1 MSQVRSFGLGDIPL
15 LRRLGGKGTLLDVES
30 VIWGSHRPLVKAL
43 GNYLTF
49 NRRGVYT
56 FVLDGEGFI
65 QGRDR
70 ASGLACDIVY
80 IAPSWDDSSE
90 EIWYRLL
97 EGFCVEKGEERAGR
111 IFVKLR
117 EGESEEVEVFRQ
129 VGFRG
134 YARRQIFRWDEVSP
148 QMLGAGKVTLRP
160 RRMGDEWG
168 LQRLYSSVTPRP
180 VQQVERPEDIP
191 LYPMMR
197 REYVAEEEG
206 EIIAYFCLMPGK
218 EGHWMKAL
226 IHPQAEERLV
236 RSGLRLFSAFKA
248 RPIYCEARGYEEGL
262 RSALREIGFEY
273 LFEELLM
280 VKHTTARAKV
290 PVAQPAVS
298 LETKAEGVP
307 TVPSS
312 KR

>member
-1 MSQVRSFGLGDIPL
+1 MSYVRSFGLGDIPL

-43 GNYLTF
+43 GSYLTF

-56 FVLDGEGFI
+56 FVLDSEGFI

-70 ASGLACDIVY
+70 PSGLAGDIVY
-80 IAPSWDDSSE
+80 IAPSWDESSE
-90 EIWYRLL
+90 GIWYRLL
-97 EGFCVEKGEERAGR
+97 EGFCVEKGEERARR

-117 EGESEEVEVFRQ
+117 EEESGEVEVFRQ

-134 YARRQIFRWDEVSP
+134 YARRQIFRWDEIPP
-148 QMLGAGKVTLRP
+148 QMLGADRGSLRP
-160 RRMGDEWG
+160 RRAGDEWG

-197 REYVAEEEG
+197 EYVAEEEG

-218 EGHWMKAL
+218 EAHWMKAV
-226 IHPQAEERLV
+226 IHPQAEKRLV
-236 RSGLRLFSAFKA
+236 RNGLRLFSAFEA
-248 RPIYCEARGYEEGL
+248 RPIYCEARGYEQSL
-262 RSALREIGFEY
+262 RSTLREIGFED

-280 VKHTTARAKV
+280 VKHTAARAKV
-290 PVAQPAVS
+290 PAAQPAVS
-298 LETKAEGVP
+298 LEKKAEGVP
-307 TVPSS
+307 TVSSS

>member
-1 MSQVRSFGLGDIPL
+1 MSYVRSFGLQDIPL
-15 LRRLGGKGTLLDVES
+15 LRRLGGQGTLLDAES
-30 VIWGSHRPLVKAL
+30 VIWGPHRPLTKAL

-49 NRRGVYT
+49 KRRGVYT
-56 FVLDGEGFI
+56 FVLDGEAFI

-90 EIWYRLL
+90 GIWYRLL
-97 EGFCVEKGEERAGR
+97 EGFCMEKGEEKARR

-117 EGESEEVEVFRQ
+117 EGEEVEIFRR

-134 YARRQIFRWDEVSP
+134 YARRQIFRWDEIPP
-148 QMLGAGKVTLRP
+148 QTLGADKRSLRP
-160 RRMGDEWG
+160 RRAGDEWA

-191 LYPMMR
+191 LYPVM

-218 EGHWMKAL
+218 EGHWMRVV

-236 RSGLRLFSAFKA
+236 RSGLRLFSAFQA
-248 RPIYCEARGYEEGL
+248 RPIYCEVRGYEEAL

-280 VKHTTARAKV
+280 VKHTTARARV
-290 PVAQPAVS
+290 PAAQPAVS
-298 LETKAEGVP
+298 LEKKAEGVP
-307 TVPSS
+307 TVSSS

>member
-1 MSQVRSFGLGDIPL
+1 
-15 LRRLGGKGTLLDVES
+15 VES

-43 GNYLTF
+43 GSYLTF

-56 FVLDGEGFI
+56 FVLDGQGFI

-90 EIWYRLL
+90 GIWYHLL
-97 EGFCVEKGEERAGR
+97 EGFCVEKGEERARR

-117 EGESEEVEVFRQ
+117 EEESEEVEVFRQ

-134 YARRQIFRWDEVSP
+134 YARRQIFRLDEIP
-148 QMLGAGKVTLRP
+148 PKMLDADKRSLRP
-160 RRMGDEWG
+160 RRAGDEWG

-180 VQQVERPEDIP
+180 VQQVERPEDTP

-197 REYVAEEEG
+197 EYVAQEEG
-206 EIIAYFCLMPGK
+206 EIIAHFCLMPGK
-218 EGHWMKAL
+218 EGHWMKAV
-226 IHPQAEERLV
+226 IHPQAEKRLI
-236 RSGLRLFSAFKA
+236 RSGLWLFSAFQA

-262 RSALREIGFEY
+262 RSELREIGFEY

-290 PVAQPAVS
+290 PAAQPVVS

-307 TVPSS
+307 TVSSS

>member
-1 MSQVRSFGLGDIPL
+1 MSYVRSFGLGDIPL
-15 LRRLGGKGTLLDVES
+15 LRRLEGKGTLLDAES
-30 VIWGSHRPLVKAL
+30 VIWGAHRPLVKAL

-56 FVLDGEGFI
+56 FVVDGEGFI

-80 IAPSWDDSSE
+80 VAPSWDESSE
-90 EIWYRLL
+90 GIWYRLL
-97 EGFCVEKGEERAGR
+97 EGFCVEKGGERAGR

-117 EGESEEVEVFRQ
+117 EGESEEVELFRQ

-134 YARRQIFRWDEVSP
+134 YARRQIFRWDEIPP
-148 QMLGAGKVTLRP
+148 QMLEAGKGSLRP
-160 RRMGDEWG
+160 RRAGDEWG
-168 LQRLYSSVTPRP
+168 LQRLHSSVTPRP

-197 REYVAEEEG
+197 EYVAEEEE

-218 EGHWMKAL
+218 EGHWMKAV
-226 IHPQAEERLV
+226 IHPQAEKRLV
-236 RSGLRLFSAFKA
+236 RSGLRLFSTFEA

-262 RSALREIGFEY
+262 RSALRETGFEY

-290 PVAQPAVS
+290 PAAQPAVS
-298 LETKAEGVP
+298 LEKKAEGVP
-307 TVPSS
+307 TVSGV

>member
-1 MSQVRSFGLGDIPL
+1 MSYVRSFGLQDIPL
-15 LRRLGGKGTLLDVES
+15 LRRLGSKGTLLDAES
-30 VIWGSHRPLVKAL
+30 AIWGPHRPLVKAL
-43 GNYLTF
+43 GNYLTL
-49 NRRGVYT
+49 NRRGVCT

-70 ASGLACDIVY
+70 ASALACDILY
-80 IAPSWDDSSE
+80 IAPSGDDSSE
-90 EIWYRLL
+90 KIRYRLL
-97 EGFCVEKGEERAGR
+97 EGFCREKGGERARR

-117 EGESEEVEVFRQ
+117 EEESEEVEIFRQ

-134 YARRQIFRWDEVSP
+134 YARRQIFRWDGIAP
-148 QMLGAGKVTLRP
+148 KMLGADKRSLRP
-160 RRMGDEWG
+160 RRAGDEWG

-197 REYVAEEEG
+197 EYVAEEEG

-218 EGHWMKAL
+218 EGHWMKAV

-236 RSGLRLFSAFKA
+236 RSGLWLFSTFKT
-248 RPIYCEARGYEEGL
+248 RPIYCEVRGYEEALGN
-262 RSALREIGFEY
+262 ALREIGFEY

-280 VKHTTARAKV
+280 VKHTTAWAKV
-290 PVAQPAVS
+290 PVAQPSVS

-307 TVPSS
+307 TVSSS

>member
-1 MSQVRSFGLGDIPL
+1 MSYVRSFGLGDIPL
-15 LRRLGGKGTLLDVES
+15 LRRLGGKGTLLDAES
-30 VIWGSHRPLVKAL
+30 VIWGSHRPLGKAL

-70 ASGLACDIVY
+70 ASRLACDIVY
-80 IAPSWDDSSE
+80 IAPSWNDSSE
-90 EIWYRLL
+90 GIWYRLV
-97 EGFCVEKGEERAGR
+97 EGLCAEKGEEKARR

-117 EGESEEVEVFRQ
+117 EEESEKVELFRQ

-134 YARRQIFRWDEVSP
+134 YARRQIFRWSETTP
-148 QMLGAGKVTLRP
+148 KILGSDKRSLRP
-160 RRMGDEWG
+160 RRAGDGWG

-197 REYVAEEEG
+197 EYVAEEG
-206 EIIAYFCLMPGK
+206 EISAYFCLIPGR
-218 EGHWMKAL
+218 EAHWMKAV
-226 IHPQAEERLV
+226 IHPQAEKRLV

-248 RPIYCEARGYEEGL
+248 RPIYCEARGYEENL
-262 RSALREIGFEY
+262 RSVLREMGFEY

-290 PVAQPAVS
+290 PAAQPTVS

-307 TVPSS
+307 TVSSS

>member
-1 MSQVRSFGLGDIPL
+1 MSYVRSFGLQDIPL
-15 LRRLGGKGTLLDVES
+15 LRRLGSKGTLLDAES
-30 VIWGSHRPLVKAL
+30 AIWGPHRPLVKAL
-43 GNYLTF
+43 GNYLTL

-70 ASGLACDIVY
+70 ASGLACDILY

-90 EIWYRLL
+90 KIWYRLL
-97 EGFCVEKGEERAGR
+97 EGFCVEKGEERARR

-117 EGESEEVEVFRQ
+117 EEESEEVEIFRQ

-134 YARRQIFRWDEVSP
+134 YARRQIFRWDGIAP
-148 QMLGAGKVTLRP
+148 KMIGADKRSLRP
-160 RRMGDEWG
+160 RRAGDEWG

-197 REYVAEEEG
+197 EYVAEEEG

-218 EGHWMKAL
+218 EGHWLKAV

-236 RSGLRLFSAFKA
+236 RSGLWLLSAFKT
-248 RPIYCEARGYEEGL
+248 RPIYCEVRGYEDALGN
-262 RSALREIGFEY
+262 ALREIGFKY

-280 VKHTTARAKV
+280 VKHTTAWVKV
-290 PVAQPAVS
+290 PVAQPSVN

-307 TVPSS
+307 TVSSS

>member
-1 MSQVRSFGLGDIPL
+1 LEGQ
-15 LRRLGGKGTLLDVES
+15 GTLLDVES
-30 VIWGSHRPLVKAL
+30 VIQGSDRPLIKAL

-70 ASGLACDIVY
+70 PSGLACDIVY

-90 EIWYRLL
+90 GIWYRLL
-97 EGFCVEKGEERAGR
+97 EGFCVGKGGERAQR

-117 EGESEEVEVFRQ
+117 EEASEEVEVFRQ

-134 YARRQIFRWDEVSP
+134 YARRQIFRWDGVP
-148 QMLGAGKVTLRP
+148 LKMLGTDKGSLRP
-160 RRMGDEWG
+160 RRAGDAWG

-197 REYVAEEEG
+197 EYVAEEEG
-206 EIIAYFCLMPGK
+206 EIIAYFCLLLGK
-218 EGHWMKAL
+218 EGHWMRAV
-226 IHPQAEERLV
+226 IHPQAEKRLV
-236 RSGLRLFSAFKA
+236 RSGLRLFSAFEA

-290 PVAQPAVS
+290 PVAQATVS
-298 LETKAEGVP
+298 LETRAEGVP
-307 TVPSS
+307 TVSSS

>member
-1 MSQVRSFGLGDIPL
+1 MSYIRSFGLRDILL
-15 LRRLGGKGTLLDVES
+15 LRRLGGKGALLDVES
-30 VIWGSHRPLVKAL
+30 AIWGPHRPLAKAL
-43 GNYLTF
+43 VNYLIF

-80 IAPSWDDSSE
+80 IAPSWNDSSE
-90 EIWYRLL
+90 SIWYRLV
-97 EGFCVEKGEERAGR
+97 EGLCAEKGEERAGR

-117 EGESEEVEVFRQ
+117 EEESEKVELFRQ

-134 YARRQIFRWDEVSP
+134 YARRQILRWDEALP
-148 QMLGAGKVTLRP
+148 KMLGADKRSLRP
-160 RRMGDEWG
+160 RRAGDGWG
-168 LQRLYSSVTPRP
+168 LQRLYSNVTPRP
-180 VQQVERPEDIP
+180 VQQVERPEDIAP
-191 LYPMMR
+191 YPMM

-206 EIIAYFCLMPGK
+206 EIIAHFCLLPGK
-218 EGHWMKAL
+218 EGHWMKAV
-226 IHPQAEERLV
+226 IHPQAEKGLV
-236 RSGLRLFSAFKA
+236 KNGLRLFSAFVP
-248 RPIYCEARGYEEGL
+248 RPIYCEVRGYEEAL
-262 RSALREIGFEY
+262 SSELREIGFEY

-280 VKHTTARAKV
+280 VKHTTALAKV
-290 PVAQPAVS
+290 AVAQPAVS

-307 TVPSS
+307 TVSSS

>member
-1 MSQVRSFGLGDIPL
+1 MRDIPL
-15 LRRLGGKGTLLDVES
+15 LRRLGGQGTLLDAES
-30 VIWGSHRPLVKAL
+30 VIWGSHRPLTKAL

-49 NRRGVYT
+49 KLRGVST
-56 FVLDGEGFI
+56 FVLDGQGFI

-80 IAPSWDDSSE
+80 IAPSWDDSFE
-90 EIWYRLL
+90 GIWYRLL
-97 EGFCVEKGEERAGR
+97 EGFCMEKGEERARR
-111 IFVKLR
+111 IFAKLR
-117 EGESEEVEVFRQ
+117 EEESEEMEIFRR

-134 YARRQIFRWDEVSP
+134 YARRQIFRGDEIPP
-148 QMLGAGKVTLRP
+148 QPLGTEKRSLRP
-160 RRMGDEWG
+160 RRAGDEWA

-191 LYPMMR
+191 LYPVM
-197 REYVAEEEG
+197 REYVAEEEE

-218 EGHWMKAL
+218 EGHWIKVV
-226 IHPQAEERLV
+226 IHPQAERSLI
-236 RSGLRLFSAFKA
+236 RSGLWLFSAFQA
-248 RPIYCEARGYEEGL
+248 RPIYCEVRGYEEAL

-290 PVAQPAVS
+290 AAPQPAVS
-298 LETKAEGVP
+298 LEPKAEGVP
-307 TVPSS
+307 TVSSS

>member
-1 MSQVRSFGLGDIPL
+1 M
-15 LRRLGGKGTLLDVES
+15 GGKGTLLDAES
-30 VIWGSHRPLVKAL
+30 VIWGSHHPLVKAL

-80 IAPSWDDSSE
+80 IAPSWDESSE
-90 EIWYRLL
+90 GIWYRLL
-97 EGFCVEKGEERAGR
+97 EGLCVEKGEERARR

-117 EGESEEVEVFRQ
+117 EEESEEVEVFRQ

-134 YARRQIFRWDEVSP
+134 YARRQIFRGDETSP
-148 QMLGAGKVTLRP
+148 KILGADKGSLRP
-160 RRMGDEWG
+160 RRAGDEWG
-168 LQRLYSSVTPRP
+168 LQRLYGSVTPRP
-180 VQQVERPEDIP
+180 VQQVERPEDTP
-191 LYPMMR
+191 LYPMM

-206 EIIAYFCLMPGK
+206 EIIAYFCLVPGK
-218 EGHWMKAL
+218 EGHWMKAV
-226 IHPQAEERLV
+226 IHPQAEKRLV
-236 RSGLRLFSAFKA
+236 RSGLRLFSALKA
-248 RPIYCEARGYEEGL
+248 LPIYCEARGYEQGL
-262 RSALREIGFEY
+262 RSALREIGFGY

-290 PVAQPAVS
+290 PAAQPAVS
-298 LETKAEGVP
+298 LEKKAEGVP
-307 TVPSS
+307 TISSS

>member
-1 MSQVRSFGLGDIPL
+1 MSYVRSFGLQDIPL

-30 VIWGSHRPLVKAL
+30 LIWGSHRPLVKAL
-43 GNYLTF
+43 SSYLTF

-97 EGFCVEKGEERAGR
+97 EGFCVGKGEERARR

-117 EGESEEVEVFRQ
+117 EEPEEVEVFRQ

-134 YARRQIFRWDEVSP
+134 YARRQIFRLEEIP
-148 QMLGAGKVTLRP
+148 LKMLGADERSLRP
-160 RRMGDEWG
+160 RRAGDEWG

-197 REYVAEEEG
+197 EYVAEEEG

-218 EGHWMKAL
+218 EGHWMKAV
-226 IHPQAEERLV
+226 IHPQAEKRLV
-236 RSGLRLFSAFKA
+236 RSGLQLLSAFQA
-248 RPIYCEARGYEEGL
+248 RPIYCEVRGYEEGL

-280 VKHTTARAKV
+280 AKQTTARAKV
-290 PVAQPAVS
+290 PAAQAAVT

-307 TVPSS
+307 TVSS
-312 KR
+312 VKR

>member
-1 MSQVRSFGLGDIPL
+1 MSYVRSFGLGDIPL

-30 VIWGSHRPLVKAL
+30 VIWGSHRALVKAL
-43 GNYLTF
+43 GSYLTF

-70 ASGLACDIVY
+70 PSGLAGDIVY
-80 IAPSWDDSSE
+80 VAPSWDESSE
-90 EIWYRLL
+90 GIWYRLL
-97 EGFCVEKGEERAGR
+97 EGFCVEKGEERARR

-117 EGESEEVEVFRQ
+117 EEESGEVEVFRQ

-134 YARRQIFRWDEVSP
+134 YARRQIFRWDEIPP
-148 QMLGAGKVTLRP
+148 QMLGADGGSLRP
-160 RRMGDEWG
+160 RRAGDEWG

-197 REYVAEEEG
+197 EYVAEEEG

-218 EGHWMKAL
+218 EAHWMKAV
-226 IHPQAEERLV
+226 IHPQAEKRLV
-236 RSGLRLFSAFKA
+236 GSGLRLFSAFEA
-248 RPIYCEARGYEEGL
+248 RPIYCEARGYEQSL
-262 RSALREIGFEY
+262 RSTLREIGFGD

-280 VKHTTARAKV
+280 VKHTAARAKV

-298 LETKAEGVP
+298 LEKKAEGVP
-307 TVPSS
+307 TVSSS

>member
-1 MSQVRSFGLGDIPL
+1 M
-15 LRRLGGKGTLLDVES
+15 
-30 VIWGSHRPLVKAL
+30 VKAL

-49 NRRGVYT
+49 NRGQVYT

-97 EGFCVEKGEERAGR
+97 EGFCMGKGGERAQR

-117 EGESEEVEVFRQ
+117 EEESEEVEVFRQ

-134 YARRQIFRWDEVSP
+134 YARRQIFRWDEIPPKMV
-148 QMLGAGKVTLRP
+148 GADKRSLRP
-160 RRMGDEWG
+160 RRAGDEWG
-168 LQRLYSSVTPRP
+168 LQRLYSSVTPGP
-180 VQQVERPEDIP
+180 VQHVERPEDIP
-191 LYPMMR
+191 LYPVM

-206 EIIAYFCLMPGK
+206 EIIAYFCLVPGK
-218 EGHWMKAL
+218 EAHWMKAV
-226 IHPQAEERLV
+226 IHPQAEKGLV
-236 RSGLRLFSAFKA
+236 RSGLRLFSAFQA
-248 RPIYCEARGYEEGL
+248 RPIYGEARGYEEGL
-262 RSALREIGFEY
+262 RSALREMGFEY

-290 PVAQPAVS
+290 PAAQPAVS
-298 LETKAEGVP
+298 LEKKAEGVP
-307 TVPSS
+307 TVSSS

>member
-1 MSQVRSFGLGDIPL
+1 MSYARSFGLGDILL

-30 VIWGSHRPLVKAL
+30 VIWGSHRPLAKAL

-56 FVLDGEGFI
+56 FVLNGEAFI

-80 IAPSWDDSSE
+80 IAPSWDNSSE
-90 EIWYRLL
+90 GIWYRLL
-97 EGFCVEKGEERAGR
+97 EGFCVERGEERARR

-117 EGESEEVEVFRQ
+117 EGGEVEVFRQ

-134 YARRQIFRWDEVSP
+134 YARRQIFRWDEIPP
-148 QMLGAGKVTLRP
+148 QMLGADKRSLRP
-160 RRMGDEWG
+160 RRAGDEWG
-168 LQRLYSSVTPRP
+168 LQRLHSSVTPRP
-180 VQQVERPEDIP
+180 VQQMERPEDIP
-191 LYPMMR
+191 LYPMM

-218 EGHWMKAL
+218 EAHWMKAV
-226 IHPQAEERLV
+226 IHPQAEKRLV
-236 RSGLRLFSAFKA
+236 RSGLRLFSAFEA

-280 VKHTTARAKV
+280 VKHTTARARV
-290 PVAQPAVS
+290 RAAQPTVS
-298 LETKAEGVP
+298 LEKKAEGVP
-307 TVPSS
+307 TVSS
-312 KR
+312 SER